1 MQVFPVSQAGA
12 KQRQGRAGR
21 TGPGKAY
28 PMYTKGQFEHEMLS
42 ANVPEIQRT
51 NLANVVLLLKSLKV
65 DNLLQ
70 FPFMDP
76 PPQENIVSSMF
87 QLWTLG
93 AFDNLGAGTSLLS
106 NSVGSRFFCFSCSGS
121 PRPVWSVGLLRA
133 LMQSATHLHECLQ
146 ALRRTCIR
154 TAWPTARHAAQP

>member
-1 MQVFPVSQAGA
+1 MSQAGA

-28 PMYTKGQFEHEMLS
+28 PMYTKAQLEHEMLT

-65 DNLLQ
+65 DDLLQ

-76 PPQENIVSSMF
+76 PPQENIVASMF

-93 AFDNLGAGTSLLS
+93 AFDDLGAA
-106 NSVGSRFFCFSCSGS
+106 VS
-121 PRPVWSVGLLRA
+121 PARLWMPCGAA
-133 LMQSATHLHECLQ
+133 LVRGMSICASKDDHL
-146 ALRRTCIR
+146 
-154 TAWPTARHAAQP
+154 

>member
-1 MQVFPVSQAGA
+1 MRRAVQVFPVSQAGA

-28 PMYTKGQFEHEMLS
+28 PMYTKGQFEHEMLL

-65 DNLLQ
+65 DDLLQ

-93 AFDNLGAGTSLLS
+93 AFDNLGAPRGISRAASLPRFSFPSLLLLL
-106 NSVGSRFFCFSCSGS
+106 RLCL
-121 PRPVWSVGLLRA
+121 RWSV
-133 LMQSATHLHECLQ
+133 S
-146 ALRRTCIR
+146 
-154 TAWPTARHAAQP
+154 